1 MPIQI
6 EKEKWS
12 DFKEKILPNL
22 EALLHFALGLTVN
35 GRDAVDLLRDAL
47 AEAYR
52 SWNKLPAEEECGTQI
67 QEIMTR
73 RFLGGL
79 WQHVRPPVP
88 TADGQEKFIERNRLI
103 PEGIG
108 DPRRKPSLS
117 SDTEYDGEYSDAI
130 AGLPEAFR
138 SAMILSYL
146 EGFSSS
152 EIAGLAGVPPHEIDA
167 LLKRGREI
175 IRDELFAYLMG
186 NGESEVHGAETAMGG

>member
-1 MPIQI
+1 MLIHI
-6 EKEKWS
+6 EKERRS

-35 GRDAVDLLRDAL
+35 GRDAVELLRESL
-47 AEAYR
+47 TEAYR
-52 SWNKLPAEEECGTQI
+52 SWDRLRIAEDCGARI

-73 RFLGGL
+73 RFLGGR

-103 PEGIG
+103 PEGTG
-108 DPRRKPSLS
+108 DPWRKPSLS
-117 SDTEYDGEYSDAI
+117 SDTEYDGEYSKTI
-130 AGLPEAFR
+130 VGLPEAFR

-167 LLKRGREI
+167 LLERGREI